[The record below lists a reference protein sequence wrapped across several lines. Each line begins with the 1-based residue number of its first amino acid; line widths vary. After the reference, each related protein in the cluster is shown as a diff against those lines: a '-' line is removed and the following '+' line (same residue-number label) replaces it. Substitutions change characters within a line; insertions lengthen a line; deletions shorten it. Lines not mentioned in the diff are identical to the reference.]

1 MAKNKLTIN
10 VLHDVSRKLKGEFC
24 KDKKNNLLVVLNGSN
39 TDIIN
44 SIEEL
49 KELRNQGNGVS
60 LAFSFMAEKIIDTD
74 RIINS
79 LNPIEIY
86 REEDIFQLDKIV
98 EDYTCI
104 IGVNITVN
112 SISKISTGMVDS
124 FIPLLIWTYLYMKKP
139 VYLDFTSSRYFLGN
153 MTKNKVTK
161 NIIENHIK
169 TLVDLGVVEIF
180 PGKYLE
186 SIEYKK
192 SLNEENRIQ
201 NKVVTEGDLVN
212 FSKGDTLKIPK
223 GAIITPLAKDKA
235 NFLGIHL
242 KMEE

>member
-1 MAKNKLTIN
+1 
-10 VLHDVSRKLKGEFC
+10 
-24 KDKKNNLLVVLNGSN
+24 
-39 TDIIN
+39 
-44 SIEEL
+44 
-49 KELRNQGNGVS
+49 
-60 LAFSFMAEKIIDTD
+60 
-74 RIINS
+74 
-79 LNPIEIY
+79 
-86 REEDIFQLDKIV
+86 
-98 EDYTCI
+98 
-104 IGVNITVN
+104 
-112 SISKISTGMVDS
+112 
-124 FIPLLIWTYLYMKKP
+124 MKKP

-235 NFLGIHL
+235 NILGIHL